1 MKLSSTIPC
10 ILDLRYSIKSFT
22 NLPVMKCKIASILL
36 LALLFAAPSMTFA
49 QFEGKIV
56 FQSYNM
62 EEDGSQNDDQFTLFI
77 TPERILMQGT
87 NRYDVTGSI
96 QTEGILVRLEEED
109 FVLFTD
115 SDKALSISRQDI
127 DSMMKMFEN
136 GENTTNGNPEVDASV
151 SYERT
156 GDTRSING
164 YNCELFIFRDEDDEN
179 RRAEVWMTRDIS
191 INWGMLA
198 NSWRSITGEVTD
210 GDIPLALIFEDSY
223 FPLLIESYER
233 EQLVSRLEAEEI
245 ESTTEARDHVQIPAG
260 VKVLNFQQ
268 YLFESFNKQ

>member
-1 MKLSSTIPC
+1 
-10 ILDLRYSIKSFT
+10 
-22 NLPVMKCKIASILL
+22 MKCKIASILL